1 MAWTIEFTPKAAK
14 ALAKM
19 DKTTAQRVLTF
30 LKNRVA
36 PAPRRLGK
44 PLSGPHGEFWRH
56 RVGDYRIL
64 SKLEDNRLVVL
75 VVQVGHRSTIY
86 KRIE

>member
-1 MAWTIEFTPKAAK
+1 MAWKIEFAPRAAK
-14 ALAKM
+14 AVTKM
-19 DKTTAQRVLTF
+19 DKTTAQRIITF

-44 PLSGPHGEFWRH
+44 TLSGPHGEFWRH

-64 SKLEDNRLVVL
+64 SKLEDNRLFVL
-75 VVQVGHRSTIY
+75 VVKAGHRSTVY
-86 KRIE
+86 TGGG